1 MSTYQDIKCQDNM
14 GQSHYQVKK
23 GKMQC
28 QYKKGKTQLGQFE

>member
-1 MSTYQDIKCQDNM
+1 MSTYQDIKCQDKM